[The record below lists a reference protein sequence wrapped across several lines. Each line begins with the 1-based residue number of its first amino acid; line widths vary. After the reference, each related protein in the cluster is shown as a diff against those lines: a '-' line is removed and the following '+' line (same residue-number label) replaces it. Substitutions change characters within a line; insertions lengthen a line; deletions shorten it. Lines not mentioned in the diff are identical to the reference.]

1 MVLCIAN
8 LVLFYDIIY
17 NSIDIELTDLCNTK
31 SYGHSLNIMK
41 QHWHCGIN
49 ATLHS
54 FAYQNVS
61 AWWNSLPENVVHCK
75 YSTFNSIDRIDF
87 L

>member
-1 MVLCIAN
+1 MVLCITN

-31 SYGHSLNIMK
+31 SWSFLKYYETTL
-41 QHWHCGIN
+41 
-49 ATLHS
+49 TLHS

-61 AWWNSLPENVVHCK
+61 AWNSLPENVVHCK
-75 YSTFNSIDRIDF
+75 YSTFKKPIDRIDF
-87 L
+87 LKFLPG